1 MVLGKLIPM
10 MERCESICEKVIN
23 IDPKIRYVV
32 AATDN
37 GKPIAS
43 RARNGLVPIVNG
55 KDGEV
60 VLTEA
65 ALITRMHREFDTQL
79 GKVNYLLIKR
89 EKITIII
96 FSLGQD
102 LLYVSCDLSSNLSKL
117 AEKIAREIR

>member
-1 MVLGKLIPM
+1 VLGKLIPM
-10 MERCESICEKVIN
+10 MERCESICDQVIN

-43 RARNGLVPIVNG
+43 RARDGLMPIMNG
-55 KDGEV
+55 KDGEI

-79 GKVNYLLIKR
+79 GKVNYVLIER

-102 LLYVSCDLSSNLSKL
+102 LLYVSCDLISNPSNL
-117 AEKIAREIR
+117 AEKIIQKIR